1 MKVKVELRGF
11 EALQDMLRDLL
22 ADGEDALRETARELA
37 EDTAEIARRE
47 MKAAA
52 GSAPAGSY
60 PHQQSGRLAES
71 VTATHEPRQ
80 SRVGSDE
87 IHGYHLEF
95 GTESMEARPWLVP
108 SFEEATAKA
117 EQKLAAKLQEKIG

>member
-1 MKVKVELRGF
+1 MKVKFELRGI
-11 EALQDMLRDLL
+11 EALQDMLRDLMT
-22 ADGEDALRETARELA
+22 DGEDALMETIRDLADETAA
-37 EDTAEIARRE
+37 IAKRE
-47 MKAAA
+47 MKTAA

-87 IHGYHLEF
+87 IHGYYLEF

-117 EQKLAAKLQEKIG
+117 EKTLAAKLQEKIG